1 MSTMNGKTTAN
12 QAAPDLLTVE
22 EAARVLRIGRTKAY
36 ELARLRL
43 VTGGSE
49 GLPVVRVGHLLRV
62 PRHALEQFIGG
73 PITWPIPRDE
83 PDDAAPAPITAINDR
98 PRSTRRRL
106 NRAAAAGPSAAVLG
120 SRHAHRS
127 RSKSPLPDC

>member
-36 ELARLRL
+36 ELARLYL
-43 VTGGSE
+43 VTGGAE

-73 PITWPIPRDE
+73 PITWPIPLDE
-83 PDDAAPAPITAINDR
+83 PDAAPAPITAITDR

-106 NRAAAAGPSAAVLG
+106 NRTPQPAL
-120 SRHAHRS
+120 
-127 RSKSPLPDC
+127 PLPS

>member
-36 ELARLRL
+36 ELARRYL
-43 VTGGSE
+43 VTGGAE

-62 PRHALEQFIGG
+62 PRHALEQFVGARSRG
-73 PITWPIPRDE
+73 RSRSTTLSRSRPQR
-83 PDDAAPAPITAINDR
+83 R
-98 PRSTRRRL
+98 SPRSTLGHLSTPAERL
-106 NRAAAAGPSAAVLG
+106 A
-120 SRHAHRS
+120 
-127 RSKSPLPDC
+127 PLSLRCR